1 MRITITL
8 MLILLLV
15 LVEKSQASTE
25 PQVFTIEQISADFA
39 QLYDDLQLSH
49 YDMFAN
55 LSKTE
60 YDRQY
65 LKYQEGIA
73 RPMTRLEVQ
82 LYFQRFVALGDIG
95 HARIDLPISEFFEY
109 LSQGGKI
116 LPLYIKINDGEVVV
130 DDVVGNSIDL
140 QRNDRVVAINGKPIA
155 DWLAE
160 FRALLSADS
169 DELAATLIESQL
181 PFLVW
186 LLVGDLAEYRVTVSR
201 AEKSIELTVPALT
214 RVEQQAILADTE
226 EHVEPAPQRD
236 AKILPNGV
244 AYLRPG
250 PFYNIQPDAVDVW
263 DNRPFKQF
271 IDQAF
276 AQFIEADA
284 QTLLIDLRN
293 NPGGTNSFSDLM
305 IAWFADQPFKFASD
319 FVVKV
324 SPHSVAANQERL
336 EISDEPNDISLKL
349 AEFYASNESG
359 ERFSFALPEAVPRED
374 GRYNGK
380 VYVLINRYS
389 YSNAVSVAAIAKDY
403 GFATVIGEPT
413 ADLATTFGGM
423 ERFSLAH
430 TDISVGYPKAL
441 IIRPNGDQTPGG
453 VRPDIAIPLDA
464 EQLFDDEAFLASAL
478 GMVTSNAH

>member
-1 MRITITL
+1 MLHRINMRITIAL
-8 MLILLLV
+8 MLILLL
-15 LVEKSQASTE
+15 LFVEKSQASTE
-25 PQVFTIEQISADFA
+25 PQVFTVKQISADFA
-39 QLYDDLQLSH
+39 QLYDDLKLSH

-60 YDRQY
+60 YDQHY
-65 LKYQEGIA
+65 LKYQEGIT

-95 HARIDLPISEFFEY
+95 HARIDLPISEFFKY
-109 LSQGGKI
+109 LSQGGRI
-116 LPLYIKINDGEVVV
+116 LPLHIKINDGEVVV
-130 DDVVGNSIDL
+130 DDVVGNGIDL
-140 QRNDRVVAINGKPIA
+140 QRNDRVVAINGQPIK

-186 LLVGDLAEYRVTVSR
+186 LLVGDLAEYRVTVNR
-201 AEKSIELTVPALT
+201 AEKSIEITVPALT

-226 EHVEPAPQRD
+226 VHAEPATQRD

-263 DNRPFKQF
+263 NNRPFKQF

-276 AQFIEADA
+276 AQFIEAEA

-305 IAWFADQPFKFASD
+305 
-319 FVVKV
+319 
-324 SPHSVAANQERL
+324 
-336 EISDEPNDISLKL
+336 PNNYLMTKRS
-349 AEFYASNESG
+349 
-359 ERFSFALPEAVPRED
+359 
-374 GRYNGK
+374 
-380 VYVLINRYS
+380 
-389 YSNAVSVAAIAKDY
+389 
-403 GFATVIGEPT
+403 
-413 ADLATTFGGM
+413 
-423 ERFSLAH
+423 
-430 TDISVGYPKAL
+430 
-441 IIRPNGDQTPGG
+441 
-453 VRPDIAIPLDA
+453 
-464 EQLFDDEAFLASAL
+464 
-478 GMVTSNAH
+478 